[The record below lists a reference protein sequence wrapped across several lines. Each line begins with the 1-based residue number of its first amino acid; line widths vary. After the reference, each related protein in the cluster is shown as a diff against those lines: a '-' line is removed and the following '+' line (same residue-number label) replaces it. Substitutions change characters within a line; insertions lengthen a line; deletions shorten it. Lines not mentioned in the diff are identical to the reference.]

1 MSAPAT
7 AVAKPKFRPRFK
19 ARRATAGSSDERSAG
34 SGSAPAPAPAAPPTA
49 PTSPHGAVSQVPPKR
64 TAGRPVAP
72 HGATEAPQQYDTSR
86 GVAAAGGVGRRAGR
100 PTIIRVKRK
109 RTADPVD
116 TLVVQSAV
124 QRVTKSS
131 RTSMDSLAAKF
142 TASTSIEK
150 GAAAAGKAAAAG
162 VPPPAGKV
170 AAPGA
175 GAGAGTGTSAADVG
189 DASSS
194 NTATQAPEHHRYCW
208 SCCLPGFVGNQAP
221 VFLPCVSPFVRAGLC
236 SAVWTLSQS
245 TRQRPTARPR
255 RGCTHASATCIAAAL
270 AGGDPARLP
279 QLLRRCSET
288 PRRQPTGR
296 SGAGCEPERR
306 HRLEH
311 APSSPVLPTCGAT
324 NSAPPV
330 VGEPPS
336 PKHALRHDVRGVVC
350 RRYLMLSTLCRTVT
364 RTGATRSS
372 HPCSQRH
379 AKPRPRA
386 RM

>member
-19 ARRATAGSSDERSAG
+19 ARRATAGGSDERSAG

-49 PTSPHGAVSQVPPKR
+49 PTSPHGAVSVPPPQVPPKR
-64 TAGRPVAP
+64 TTGRPVAR

-208 SCCLPGFVGNQAP
+208 SSCLCRVSL
-221 VFLPCVSPFVRAGLC
+221 VTRHLCSCLVSPPSCAQVCVPPCGHSRRARGSDRRRGLDAVVLTHPQLASPPRSQAAIQRGFRSC
-236 SAVWTLSQS
+236 CVAARRHRCLTGSRRGGVERAASQSGGTGRSALRPAPCCQRAAPQTAHRQWSASRCRQS
-245 TRQRPTARPR
+245 TRCVT
-255 RGCTHASATCIAAAL
+255 TSAAWFV
-270 AGGDPARLP
+270 GGI
-279 QLLRRCSET
+279 
-288 PRRQPTGR
+288 
-296 SGAGCEPERR
+296 
-306 HRLEH
+306 
-311 APSSPVLPTCGAT
+311 
-324 NSAPPV
+324 
-330 VGEPPS
+330 
-336 PKHALRHDVRGVVC
+336 
-350 RRYLMLSTLCRTVT
+350 
-364 RTGATRSS
+364 
-372 HPCSQRH
+372 
-379 AKPRPRA
+379 
-386 RM
+386 